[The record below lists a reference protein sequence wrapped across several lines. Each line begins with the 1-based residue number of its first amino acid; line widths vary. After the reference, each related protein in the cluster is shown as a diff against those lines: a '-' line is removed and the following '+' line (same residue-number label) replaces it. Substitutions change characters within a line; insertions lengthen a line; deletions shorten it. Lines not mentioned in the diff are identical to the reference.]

1 MNNLRFAVAY
11 VAALLLF
18 GCAWFGAETLLY
30 GSSQS
35 SIVDS
40 LACAYI
46 AYIAYKAAQLYDYD
60 EEDEDE

>member
-1 MNNLRFAVAY
+1 MKNLRFAVAY

-35 SIVDS
+35 SIVDA

-46 AYIAYKAAQLYDYD
+46 AYKAARLYDYEED
-60 EEDEDE
+60 EEDDG

>member
-1 MNNLRFAVAY
+1 MKDIRFAVIY

-18 GCAWFGAETLLY
+18 GCAWYGAETLLY

-46 AYIAYKAAQLYDYD
+46 AYRAAQMFDYEG
-60 EEDEDE
+60 EEDE

>member
-1 MNNLRFAVAY
+1 MRFAIAY

-35 SIVDS
+35 SIVDA
-40 LACAYI
+40 LAC
-46 AYIAYKAAQLYDYD
+46 AYIAYKAAQLYD
-60 EEDEDE
+60 

>member
-1 MNNLRFAVAY
+1 MRNLRFAVAY

-40 LACAYI
+40 LA
-46 AYIAYKAAQLYDYD
+46 
-60 EEDEDE
+60 

>member
-1 MNNLRFAVAY
+1 MRFAIAY
-11 VAALLLF
+11 VSALLLV

-46 AYIAYKAAQLYDYD
+46 AYKAAQLYDY

>member
-18 GCAWFGAETLLY
+18 GCAWLGAETLLY

-35 SIVDS
+35 SIVDA
-40 LACAYI
+40 LAC
-46 AYIAYKAAQLYDYD
+46 AYIAYKAAQLYNY

>member
-46 AYIAYKAAQLYDYD
+46 AYKAAQLYDYEED
-60 EEDEDE
+60 EEDDE

>member
-1 MNNLRFAVAY
+1 MNNMRFAVAY

-35 SIVDS
+35 SMVDAM
-40 LACAYI
+40 AC
-46 AYIAYKAAQLYDYD
+46 AYIAYKAAQLYDY